1 MAANCGTVGIRDFHV
16 SQYAESDQPG
26 GETAMMQQLSLRV
39 KVMAVVVVALTGCVV
54 VAATGIYTIGYITRV
69 LDTLAVASERVE
81 TLQRMDMLTSEVSA
95 HEKQL
100 LLELDRPK
108 MRALEERILK
118 ADAELQKLQDAYR
131 EVATGEDR
139 ATVDAMR
146 SLLAEWRKDD
156 EKVRQLSIA
165 FSSDE
170 ARLVHLNGS
179 LPKLAAFDEKLEGLV
194 KSGMAMKDT
203 VGG

>member
-81 TLQRMDMLTSEVSA
+81 TLQRMDTLTSEVSA

-108 MRALEERILK
+108 MRALEERIQK
-118 ADAELQKLQDAYR
+118 ADAEIGRASCREGGWVR
-131 EVATGEDR
+131 EVVVEVEDKR
-139 ATVDAMR
+139 R
-146 SLLAEWRKDD
+146 
-156 EKVRQLSIA
+156 
-165 FSSDE
+165 
-170 ARLVHLNGS
+170 
-179 LPKLAAFDEKLEGLV
+179 
-194 KSGMAMKDT
+194 
-203 VGG
+203 